1 LKAFAPAKPSEVRS
15 RLSSTTAHR
24 PGFNEVGAAQRTV
37 MVVVGSALADP
48 EIKLVSGMGGVA
60 TTGYLRIERK
70 EKLPNQQDS

>member
-1 LKAFAPAKPSEVRS
+1 
-15 RLSSTTAHR
+15 
-24 PGFNEVGAAQRTV
+24 